1 MANINDIPK
10 GYAMTGKLNLR
21 ADPGEYRRWNLFSLL
36 TGLVLIA
43 ACWLWRSFAP
53 LQALLA
59 AGFSV
64 YALRILAL
72 AAGLYLYAQLFQLT
86 RALLLRLLG
95 GQAPCWRRQGVLQI
109 PGSYAYFGRGRYLLL
124 TLAPLLLWTA
134 ALAVPCLAVP
144 ADWFWAVYLILVYNI
159 GGNLAVF
166 HTVLHVLRL
175 PKTALLRTTGV
186 MTLVYTEEGQ

>member
-21 ADPGEYRRWNLFSLL
+21 ADPREYRRWNLFSLL

-43 ACWLWRSFAP
+43 AGWLWRSFAP

-72 AAGLYLYAQLFQLT
+72 AAGLYLYAQLYQLT

-95 GQAPCWRRQGVLQI
+95 GQAPCWRRQGVL
-109 PGSYAYFGRGRYLLL
+109 PAPDARAAAFVDGGAGR
-124 TLAPLLLWTA
+124 T
-134 ALAVPCLAVP
+134 VPCGSRG
-144 ADWFWAVYLILVYNI
+144 LVLGRI
-159 GGNLAVF
+159 PDSCV
-166 HTVLHVLRL
+166 
-175 PKTALLRTTGV
+175 
-186 MTLVYTEEGQ
+186 